1 MGAEHTACDGNVAV
15 QDPCST
21 GIAPYM
27 EGFCIITVYKV
38 VDSALALAV
47 QPDEA
52 STEHTTCDGNA
63 GSQRGALWQHA
74 WPQRLWR
81 LHGGAE
87 AQE

>member
-1 MGAEHTACDGNVAV
+1 MGFEHPVYDGHSAG
-15 QDPCST
+15 QDPPST
-21 GIAPYM
+21 GIALCM
-27 EGFCIITVYKV
+27 EGFCNITVYKI
-38 VDSALALAV
+38 VDSALALAL